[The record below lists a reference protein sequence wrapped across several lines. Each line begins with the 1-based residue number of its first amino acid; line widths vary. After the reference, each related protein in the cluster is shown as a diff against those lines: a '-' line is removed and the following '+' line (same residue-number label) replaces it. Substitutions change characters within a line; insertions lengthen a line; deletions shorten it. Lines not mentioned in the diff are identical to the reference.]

1 MVHASNLESIKKKL
15 RARKAELEAELLRLS
30 RERVYEESIPD
41 PSDQASLSTLEEVNI
56 SLENNERDEYSMIL
70 RALEMLEQGTYGMC
84 TECNQEIS
92 EKRLNLYPNA
102 TRCLPCQEA
111 VEERT

>member
-1 MVHASNLESIKKKL
+1 MEQNRLFLDIVLTKKVCFNYILTRLKILPRAYARKNRVVFYRIFLEEREKSVVHASNLESIKKKL

-56 SLENNERDEYSMIL
+56 SLENNE
-70 RALEMLEQGTYGMC
+70 
-84 TECNQEIS
+84 
-92 EKRLNLYPNA
+92 
-102 TRCLPCQEA
+102 
-111 VEERT
+111 